1 MQRDEKKLSR
11 EEIIKRPGEIAA
23 KIIYNILCDNDF
35 ELYYIG
41 GIEGNVLYTVQLS
54 NMEKALVAFTDAELL
69 RCYINRKQ
77 MIAKIKNSFGNRLA
91 SVKISIDTVEKLIKQ
106 TDVKVMSGLIPSSG
120 QHKLDTVIINPNMKD
135 MFVPISITHTTKMLS
150 KDDDYDNEPNYG
162 ELKISMD
169 NVEVLEYDKKDK
181 LYLFIE
187 EQDMIG

>member
-11 EEIIKRPGEIAA
+11 EEIIKRPGELAA
-23 KIIYNILCDNDF
+23 KIIYNTLCDNDF